1 MKDSSGSYQ
10 TLIKELED
18 FKNKY
23 YKIAATKGLLVC
35 SNWCF
40 SRFLLLCWRVF
51 SFNSVGRGVLF
62 FVSAVL
68 MMWFFVRQ
76 VVLLQKMSG

>member
-23 YKIAATKGLLVC
+23 YKIAAIKGYY
-35 SNWCF
+35 W
-40 SRFLLLCWRVF
+40 
-51 SFNSVGRGVLF
+51 
-62 FVSAVL
+62 FVV
-68 MMWFFVRQ
+68 
-76 VVLLQKMSG
+76 